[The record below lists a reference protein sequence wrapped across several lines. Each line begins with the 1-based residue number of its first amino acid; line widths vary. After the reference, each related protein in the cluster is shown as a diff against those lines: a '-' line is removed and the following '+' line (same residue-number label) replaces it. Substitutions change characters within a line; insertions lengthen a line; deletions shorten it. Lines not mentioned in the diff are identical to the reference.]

1 MLSFSR
7 SSDLASFHSAEPTT
21 HSSSS
26 SSLSLGV
33 MRALSGLFC
42 LTLWYLA
49 FFSSFGTLPI
59 APKSLYVLRFC
70 RVMPPINPTR
80 RENES
85 IFFIFYLPDKPQQ
98 LRRYILRIR
107 PRCANC
113 VVDLWPHLWLIS
125 LSLSLSRS
133 QQCVA
138 TARKHPPNTALR
150 CQKCLIR

>member
-1 MLSFSR
+1 
-7 SSDLASFHSAEPTT
+7 
-21 HSSSS
+21 
-26 SSLSLGV
+26 

-49 FFSSFGTLPI
+49 FFSAFGILPI

-70 RVMPPINPTR
+70 RLMPPINPTR

-85 IFFIFYLPDKPQQ
+85 IFFIFYLPNKPQQ
-98 LRRYILRIR
+98 LRRYTLRIR

-113 VVDLWPHLWLIS
+113 VVDLWPHLWLIAL
-125 LSLSLSRS
+125 LSLSVCLVRRS

-138 TARKHPPNTALR
+138 TARKHPPNNSLR
-150 CQKCLIR
+150 CQKCLISLLGKCQKINYR